1 MSNVEDVVVV
11 GLRQQLAQ
19 AHVELALL
27 QRDVARH
34 IKSMAYLKPLLDGL
48 CEAQLAGDIGT
59 VLNIVEGMAKN
70 VPGQPGIAQRSQ
82 RHNPM
87 TDLNHSETMT
97 IPDGFVQN
105 AAGHLVPEHQ
115 VREHDKL
122 RDHVAAELALLA
134 LGLSK
139 GLAAFKTKA
148 LADIDD
154 LISISHE
161 RYGVKIG
168 GKKGNASI
176 TTFDGKF
183 KIERAMAERI
193 KFTEEILAAKE
204 LIDQCIR
211 KWSEGADQHL
221 RVLVDRA
228 FRANRQGQ
236 IKTGDVLSLLRVE
249 IDDPDWKMAMEALK
263 DSIQVNGTS
272 VYIRVYQRVGATD
285 RYEPINLNVAVV

>member
-1 MSNVEDVVVV
+1 MVDI
-11 GLRQQLAQ
+11 QQ
-19 AHVELALL
+19 
-27 QRDVARH
+27 
-34 IKSMAYLKPLLDGL
+34 
-48 CEAQLAGDIGT
+48 
-59 VLNIVEGMAKN
+59 
-70 VPGQPGIAQRSQ
+70 
-82 RHNPM
+82 
-87 TDLNHSETMT
+87 
-97 IPDGFVQN
+97 IPPVQIPAGFVEN
-105 AAGHLVPEHQ
+105 AAGHLVAEHQ

-122 RDHVAAELALLA
+122 RDQVATELAGLA
-134 LGLSK
+134 LALSK
-139 GLAAFKTKA
+139 GLAEFKAKA
-148 LADIDD
+148 LADIED
-154 LISISHE
+154 LIAISHE
-161 RYGVKIG
+161 RYGVKVG

-176 TTFDGKF
+176 TTYDGKF

-193 KFTEEILAAKE
+193 TFTEEILAAKE

-249 IDDPDWKMAMEALK
+249 IDDPDWKLAMEALK

-285 RYEPINLNVAVV
+285 RYEPINLNLAVV